1 MKLKFLFFFTLV
13 IFVVLHPHLSLF
25 IDLKSYTLVVKI
37 LFQVLVENQFTPIV
51 YHLLVLLVLI
61 VVMDTSLKVVSV
73 PRVVHHLELEILVPV
88 IPSLRRNTPDSGYVV
103 HRSLQRIAKESGT
116 PLRKSS
122 TPTYPRPLSSI
133 PVTKTSSDGRL
144 LDDEF
149 TKLNQ

>member
-1 MKLKFLFFFTLV
+1 MKLKFLLFFTLV

-73 PRVVHHLELEILVPV
+73 PRVVHHLELEILVCVNPA
-88 IPSLRRNTPDSGYVV
+88 L
-103 HRSLQRIAKESGT
+103 
-116 PLRKSS
+116 
-122 TPTYPRPLSSI
+122 
-133 PVTKTSSDGRL
+133 
-144 LDDEF
+144 
-149 TKLNQ
+149 